1 MEDSETPEME
11 AEEPLE
17 TKPEQTNG
25 NLQGTPSGG
34 DVDTFGGQTWECL
47 AITLPD
53 YQDLVESFKK
63 TKDPNEKNLR
73 KRLIDEVIPII
84 EAAEEKQRRKIERRE
99 RELMALE
106 KMATAKRS
114 TRIAGKLERE
124 KQEQDEV
131 EAERKRAADLAAARR
146 DQEKQEQMLQD
157 RESRMMTREQRI
169 KDREFKRILAEEE
182 IARAAEEQ
190 KRIDEGG
197 SRGSERQLKER
208 IAKNKKDLEELEDD
222 EDWVF
227 DCSGCGVY
235 GKNIDD
241 GAHSVAC
248 EKCSVW
254 QHSKCL
260 KITKVEA
267 DSKDFNF
274 VCQDCKRKE
283 EEANRPKISLKLNM
297 GSSPA
302 APKPAT
308 MVPAPP
314 RASQFAGVEIPRN
327 MQYQSR
333 PQAPVPNGYATQ
345 QYPAQHY
352 AQQSRPVYSQ
362 PQTNGHTGYNMQQPG
377 HATYQHPHAGLPPQQ
392 PAYASSVSPPVR
404 PAQVQY
410 GQHPSYQPRPVSSGQ
425 QWARPPVQDQRQQQ
439 YYNPPPYPQQYQ
451 NAMPQAYQQQRP
463 PSSHGAGRPSSSH
476 SQTNGHTPS
485 AARLTSPVMNQP
497 TMTPTQG
504 NYDTSR
510 VAGIQNKATPSPHL
524 QPNGTPTPHTAQMQP
539 PQSSSSSSTPQQP
552 TGISPTKH
560 SPAPPSPSQPLPP
573 PSNIPMKMSMS
584 PPYVPQQ
591 QRKDVRTVSGTPIM
605 PPVERLQPSPGMGE
619 RGAVPT
625 PTKGSPP
632 VTQQEEVVGAAA
644 MPSGLAITAMETD
657 RSS

>member
-1 MEDSETPEME
+1 ME

-17 TKPEQTNG
+17 TKVEQTNG
-25 NLQGTPSGG
+25 ILQGTPSGG

-84 EAAEEKQRRKIERRE
+84 EAAEEKQRRKMERRE

-260 KITKVEA
+260 KITKADA

-283 EEANRPKISLKLNM
+283 EEANRPKISLKFNM

-308 MVPAPP
+308 MVPAPT
-314 RASQFAGVEIPRN
+314 RATQFAGVEIPRN
-327 MQYQSR
+327 IQYQPR
-333 PQAPVPNGYATQ
+333 PQAPVANGYPIQ
-345 QYPAQHY
+345 QLRSAY
-352 AQQSRPVYSQ
+352 AQS
-362 PQTNGHTGYNMQQPG
+362 QTNGHTGYNLQQPG
-377 HATYQHPHAGLPPQQ
+377 HPTYQHSHAGLPPQQ

-410 GQHPSYQPRPVSSGQ
+410 GQQPTYQPLPVSSGQ

-439 YYNPPPYPQQYQ
+439 YYNPPPYPQQYH
-451 NAMPQAYQQQRP
+451 NAIPQAYHQQRP

-539 PQSSSSSSTPQQP
+539 PRSSSSSSTPQQP

-560 SPAPPSPSQPLPP
+560 SPAPTSPSQPLPP

-591 QRKDVRTVSGTPIM
+591 HRKDVRTVSGTPIM

-632 VTQQEEVVGAAA
+632 VTQEEVVGGVA
-644 MPSGLAITAMETD
+644 MPSGLAVTATQTD
-657 RSS
+657 RSN